1 MRSFWQRVGFLDG
14 FLEDFESSHLELEH
28 LELQVLHDVHFGH
41 GHQRVTVRRCQLP
54 SLCGAK

>member
-1 MRSFWQRVGFLDG
+1 MRSFWQRVGFLA
-14 FLEDFESSHLELEH
+14 DFESSHLELEH